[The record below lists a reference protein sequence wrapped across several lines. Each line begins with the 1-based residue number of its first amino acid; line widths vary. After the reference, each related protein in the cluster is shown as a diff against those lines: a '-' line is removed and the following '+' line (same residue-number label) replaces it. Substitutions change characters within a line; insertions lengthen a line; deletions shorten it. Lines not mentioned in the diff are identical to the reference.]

1 MKIDS
6 IGHAA
11 ILIETKGLR
20 ILSDPW
26 WAGPCFESQGWL
38 YPKENLAPVEAVAP
52 DYIYISHGHVD
63 HLHNGTLSRLP
74 KPAKCLVSSTI
85 DMSASGSRSG
95 NWTPA
100 SAPSP
105 PSPPS
110 SPPDDPAAVPLLS
123 ADPPGQIRTSK
134 NQTTSLR
141 LVTTSSTGG

>member
-6 IGHAA
+6 NGHAA

-26 WAGPCFESQGWL
+26 WAGPCFGSQGWL

-74 KPAKCLVSSTI
+74 KTAKCLVSSTI
-85 DMSASGSRSG
+85 DI
-95 NWTPA
+95 
-100 SAPSP
+100 
-105 PSPPS
+105 
-110 SPPDDPAAVPLLS
+110 
-123 ADPPGQIRTSK
+123 ADPIDRLGFEVWKLDPGERAISAQPTIKSP
-134 NQTTSLR
+134 
-141 LVTTSSTGG
+141 